1 MVICWSTHNN
11 AINER
16 KKMKFEYES
25 KSKEYDAS
33 GAAYAT
39 KVVLRNR
46 DGAYVPVFLPVDKID
61 LSNTEL
67 LNAALEVIYQE
78 NFPQRA
84 ENEKFN
90 ELDEKIKEYE
100 ALSKKATDTIAKME
114 EQIKKQ
120 QDASNTAQE
129 TLMSIIE
136 KLNEKKLLS
145 DEDLTDNEEKG

>member
-1 MVICWSTHNN
+1 MDLCWSTHNN

-145 DEDLTDNEEKG
+145 DEDLTDNKEKG

>member
-1 MVICWSTHNN
+1 
-11 AINER
+11 
-16 KKMKFEYES
+16 MKFEYES

-33 GAAYAT
+33 GAAYST
-39 KVVLRNR
+39 KVVLKNR

-67 LNAALEVIYQE
+67 LNEALEVIYQE

-84 ENEKFN
+84 ETEKFN
-90 ELDEKIKEYE
+90 ELDDKIKAYYD
-100 ALSKKATDTIAKME
+100 LNSKATETIAKME

-120 QDASNTAQE
+120 QDASNNAQE

-136 KLNEKKLLS
+136 KLYEKKLLS
-145 DEDLTDNEEKG
+145 DEDLTDNKE

>member
-1 MVICWSTHNN
+1 
-11 AINER
+11 
-16 KKMKFEYES
+16 MKFEYES

-33 GAAYAT
+33 GAASAT

-46 DGAYVPVFLPVDKID
+46 DGAYVPVFLPVDKIN

-67 LNAALEVIYQE
+67 LTEALEVIYQE

-90 ELDEKIKEYE
+90 ELDTKIKEYE

-120 QDASNTAQE
+120 QDASNTAQK

-145 DEDLTDNEEKG
+145 DEDLTDNKEKG

>member
-1 MVICWSTHNN
+1 
-11 AINER
+11 
-16 KKMKFEYES
+16 MKFEYDS

-39 KVVLRNR
+39 KVVLKNR

-67 LNAALEVIYQE
+67 LNEALEVIYQE

-90 ELDEKIKEYE
+90 ELDKKIKEYE
-100 ALSKKATDTIAKME
+100 ALNKKATDTIAKME

-145 DEDLTDNEEKG
+145 DEDLIDNKE

>member
-1 MVICWSTHNN
+1 
-11 AINER
+11 
-16 KKMKFEYES
+16 MKFEYDS

-39 KVVLRNR
+39 KVVLKNR
-46 DGAYVPVFLPVDKID
+46 DGAFVPVYLPVEKIN

-90 ELDEKIKEYE
+90 ELDKKIKEYE
-100 ALSKKATDTIAKME
+100 ALNKKATETIAKME
-114 EQIKKQ
+114 EQMTKQ
-120 QDASNTAQE
+120 QDKSKIAQV
-129 TLMSIIE
+129 TLMNVIT
-136 KLNEKKLLS
+136 KFYAKGMLK
-145 DEDLTDNEEKG
+145 DEDLVELSNVDVKED

>member
-1 MVICWSTHNN
+1 
-11 AINER
+11 
-16 KKMKFEYES
+16 MKFEYES

-39 KVVLRNR
+39 KVVLKNR
-46 DGAYVPVFLPVDKID
+46 DGAYVPVFLPVEKID
-61 LSNTEL
+61 LSNTDL
-67 LNAALEVIYQE
+67 LNEALEVIYQE

-90 ELDEKIKEYE
+90 ELDTKIKEYE
-100 ALSKKATDTIAKME
+100 ALSEKATDTIAKME
-114 EQIKKQ
+114 EQMKKQ

-136 KLNEKKLLS
+136 KLYEKKLLS
-145 DEDLTDNEEKG
+145 EEDLTDNKE

>member
-1 MVICWSTHNN
+1 
-11 AINER
+11 
-16 KKMKFEYES
+16 MKFEYES

-39 KVVLRNR
+39 KVVLKNR

-67 LNAALEVIYQE
+67 LNEALEVIYQE

-90 ELDEKIKEYE
+90 EL
-100 ALSKKATDTIAKME
+100 E
-114 EQIKKQ
+114 EQIKKH
-120 QDASNTAQE
+120 QDVSNTAQV
-129 TLMSIIE
+129 TLIDIID
-136 KLNEKKLLS
+136 KLYDKKVLT
-145 DEDLTDNEEKG
+145 DEDLTEIKD

>member
-1 MVICWSTHNN
+1 
-11 AINER
+11 
-16 KKMKFEYES
+16 MKFEYDS

-39 KVVLRNR
+39 KVILRNR

-67 LNAALEVIYQE
+67 LNEALEVIYQE

-90 ELDEKIKEYE
+90 ELDKKIKEYE

-145 DEDLTDNEEKG
+145 DEDLTDNKE

>member
-1 MVICWSTHNN
+1 MDLCWSTHNN

-46 DGAYVPVFLPVDKID
+46 DGAYVPVFLPIDKID

-67 LNAALEVIYQE
+67 LELALEVIYQE

-90 ELDEKIKEYE
+90 ELDKKIKEYE

-145 DEDLTDNEEKG
+145 DEDLTDNKE

>member
-1 MVICWSTHNN
+1 
-11 AINER
+11 
-16 KKMKFEYES
+16 MKFEYES

-39 KVVLRNR
+39 KVILRNR

-67 LNAALEVIYQE
+67 LNEALEVIYQE

-90 ELDEKIKEYE
+90 ELDTKIKEYE

-129 TLMSIIE
+129 TLMSIVE

-145 DEDLTDNEEKG
+145 DEDLTDNKEKG

>member
-1 MVICWSTHNN
+1 
-11 AINER
+11 
-16 KKMKFEYES
+16 MKFEYDS

-39 KVVLRNR
+39 KVVLKNR

-67 LNAALEVIYQE
+67 LNEALEVIYQE

-90 ELDEKIKEYE
+90 ELDKKIKEYE

-145 DEDLTDNEEKG
+145 DEDLTDNKEKG

>member
-1 MVICWSTHNN
+1 
-11 AINER
+11 
-16 KKMKFEYES
+16 MKFEYDS

-90 ELDEKIKEYE
+90 ELDKKIKEYE

-120 QDASNTAQE
+120 QDASNAAQE
-129 TLMSIIE
+129 TLMSIID
-136 KLNEKKLLS
+136 KLYEKKVLI
-145 DEDLTDNEEKG
+145 DEDLTDNK

>member
-129 TLMSIIE
+129 ALMSIIE

-145 DEDLTDNEEKG
+145 DEDLTDNKEKG